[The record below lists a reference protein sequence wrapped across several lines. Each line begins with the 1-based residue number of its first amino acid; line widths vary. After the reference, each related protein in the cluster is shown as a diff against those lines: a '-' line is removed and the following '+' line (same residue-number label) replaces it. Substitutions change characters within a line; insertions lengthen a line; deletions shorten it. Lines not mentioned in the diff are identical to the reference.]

1 MHLYSYFR
9 KEKYLLNP
17 WSGVKGL
24 PHNMWV
30 LFYTTLINRSGT
42 MVIPFLV
49 LYLTQKI
56 GVTASE
62 AGTAL
67 LVYGIGAFISSPIT
81 GRIADKAGALRVM
94 KFSLLGTSAVIF
106 IYGFITNYYLI
117 LVFSFVF
124 AVINEAF
131 RPANLSLISG
141 IVTPAQRRI
150 SFALNRLGINIGMS
164 IGPVIGGFLILLD
177 YHFLFYVNAVASLAA
192 GIYLT
197 LTPWLS
203 LVKDESPDRETVPKP
218 KLHSSVFGDR
228 KFLFFLLAIVPV
240 QLVFF
245 QHIGGLPLY
254 IVDDLKYSTAAFG
267 LLTAINTVL
276 IIIAE
281 IKLNDMMSNM
291 AYGRSMFLG
300 ALFAAVGFGAM
311 AIARDTAPLI
321 ISIVIWTIGEMI
333 FFPVTAAYASEIAPP
348 QKRGEYM
355 GYFQMTFSFAFSAGP
370 WLGTVVYQNYGSVV
384 LWLGALVMGLVTAI
398 LMLFVKEGKDE
409 PR

>member
-1 MHLYSYFR
+1 
-9 KEKYLLNP
+9 
-17 WSGVKGL
+17 
-24 PHNMWV
+24 MWV

-81 GRIADKAGALRVM
+81 GRIADKIGALRVM

-117 LVFSFVF
+117 LVFSYIF
-124 AVINEAF
+124 AFINEAF
-131 RPANLSLISG
+131 RPANLALISG
-141 IVTPAQRRI
+141 IVTPAQRRM
-150 SFALNRLGINIGMS
+150 SFALNRLAINAGMS
-164 IGPVIGGFLILLD
+164 IGPVIGGFIILLD
-177 YHFLFYVNAVASLAA
+177 YHFLFYVNAIASLAA

-197 LTPWLS
+197 LTPWPS
-203 LVKDESPDRETVPKP
+203 LVKDESPDGETTLKP
-218 KLHSSVFGDR
+218 KLYSSVLGDT
-228 KFLFFLLAIVPV
+228 KFLFFLLAIIPA

-276 IIIAE
+276 IIIVE
-281 IKLNDMMSNM
+281 VPLNNAMSNM
-291 AYGRSMFLG
+291 AYGRSMFIG
-300 ALFAAVGFGAM
+300 AMFAAVGFGAM
-311 AIARDTAPLI
+311 AVARDTAPLI
-321 ISIVIWTIGEMI
+321 LTIIVWTVGEMI

-348 QKRGEYM
+348 NKRGEYM

-370 WLGTVVYQNYGSVV
+370 WLGTVVYQNYGSVI
-384 LWLGALVMGLVTAI
+384 LWIGALVMGLVTAV
-398 LMLFVKEGKDE
+398 LMLFVKEKQNAVV
-409 PR
+409 